1 MANITEKIERQI
13 TALEG
18 KIDALSGNYLTNTW
32 KRQREQQERD
42 RKKEMYHSQIQVLQF
57 LKQKS
62 ETDTLT
68 LLEQN
73 LTVAAFYEDMRCF
86 SASKKYC
93 KDNPYC
99 KFQYP
104 KPDDVRTKR
113 LQKAGITD
121 TDELAAAVE
130 CFDTLLQSAVIPPDP
145 NAIRLRDM
153 LYRAKMYQKGD
164 IQFTP
169 PELAKELV
177 ALAGVRKDSRVLEPE
192 AGIGN
197 IADAAKEVT
206 DHVITTPLAK
216 NGSSVPAPTGFYPTL
231 HPYRLQQ
238 VIQKI
243 KPANIWVC
251 HSGDLFGEWI
261 PTEWILQVFEAA
273 KQAPWHN
280 YMFLTMNPNRYEEL
294 LETGVL
300 MPTDNFWYGT
310 RLTERGNVFTADGYH
325 TFLCIE
331 PMRLF
336 AERMEIPNV
345 EWILLGGYGKLKRS
359 WIESVMERKGNI
371 PVFMIGSKLFKDVWR
386 APLIQEYPPLLYR
399 PAEKTLPH
407 CSECKYCYSVR
418 QGKRGLWRACRHYK
432 IVRQDKDSGGR
443 HIPGRYAAVSP
454 QWCPKRPETNWRFTK
469 RV

>member
-197 IADAAKEVT
+197 IADVAKEVT
-206 DHVITTPLAK
+206 DHVDCIERMTDFCEILKLKKHNVIGNDLLTAET
-216 NGSSVPAPTGFYPTL
+216 APIYDA
-231 HPYRLQQ
+231 
-238 VIQKI
+238 V
-243 KPANIWVC
+243 V
-251 HSGDLFGEWI
+251 
-261 PTEWILQVFEAA
+261 
-273 KQAPWHN
+273 
-280 YMFLTMNPNRYEEL
+280 MNPPFSEECEHIKRAFDFLRPGGSLVAVCSSSIQWKSTRKYEQFRDWLPEHTHSID
-294 LETGVL
+294 ECGAKFEMTGV
-300 MPTDNFWYGT
+300 
-310 RLTERGNVFTADGYH
+310 H
-325 TFLCIE
+325 TVVL
-331 PMRLF
+331 
-336 AERMEIPNV
+336 V
-345 EWILLGGYGKLKRS
+345 
-359 WIESVMERKGNI
+359 V
-371 PVFMIGSKLFKDVWR
+371 
-386 APLIQEYPPLLYR
+386 
-399 PAEKTLPH
+399 
-407 CSECKYCYSVR
+407 
-418 QGKRGLWRACRHYK
+418 
-432 IVRQDKDSGGR
+432 DK
-443 HIPGRYAAVSP
+443 AA
-454 QWCPKRPETNWRFTK
+454 
-469 RV
+469 

>member
-206 DHVITTPLAK
+206 DHADCIERMTDFCEILKLKKHNVIGNDLLTAET
-216 NGSSVPAPTGFYPTL
+216 APIYDA
-231 HPYRLQQ
+231 
-238 VIQKI
+238 V
-243 KPANIWVC
+243 V
-251 HSGDLFGEWI
+251 
-261 PTEWILQVFEAA
+261 
-273 KQAPWHN
+273 
-280 YMFLTMNPNRYEEL
+280 MNPPFSEECEHIKRAFDFLRPGGSLVAVCSSSIQWKSTRKYEQFRDWLSEHTHSID
-294 LETGVL
+294 ECGAKFEMTGV
-300 MPTDNFWYGT
+300 
-310 RLTERGNVFTADGYH
+310 H
-325 TFLCIE
+325 TVVL
-331 PMRLF
+331 
-336 AERMEIPNV
+336 V
-345 EWILLGGYGKLKRS
+345 
-359 WIESVMERKGNI
+359 V
-371 PVFMIGSKLFKDVWR
+371 
-386 APLIQEYPPLLYR
+386 
-399 PAEKTLPH
+399 
-407 CSECKYCYSVR
+407 
-418 QGKRGLWRACRHYK
+418 
-432 IVRQDKDSGGR
+432 DK
-443 HIPGRYAAVSP
+443 AA
-454 QWCPKRPETNWRFTK
+454 
-469 RV
+469 

>member
-62 ETDTLT
+62 EIDTLT

-206 DHVITTPLAK
+206 DHVDCIERMTDFCEILKLKKHNVIGNDLLTAET
-216 NGSSVPAPTGFYPTL
+216 APIYDA
-231 HPYRLQQ
+231 
-238 VIQKI
+238 V
-243 KPANIWVC
+243 V
-251 HSGDLFGEWI
+251 
-261 PTEWILQVFEAA
+261 
-273 KQAPWHN
+273 
-280 YMFLTMNPNRYEEL
+280 MNPPFSEECEHIKRAFDFLRPGGSLVAVCSSSIQWKSTRKYEQFRDWLSEHTHSID
-294 LETGVL
+294 ECGAKFEMTGV
-300 MPTDNFWYGT
+300 
-310 RLTERGNVFTADGYH
+310 H
-325 TFLCIE
+325 TVVL
-331 PMRLF
+331 
-336 AERMEIPNV
+336 V
-345 EWILLGGYGKLKRS
+345 
-359 WIESVMERKGNI
+359 V
-371 PVFMIGSKLFKDVWR
+371 
-386 APLIQEYPPLLYR
+386 
-399 PAEKTLPH
+399 
-407 CSECKYCYSVR
+407 
-418 QGKRGLWRACRHYK
+418 
-432 IVRQDKDSGGR
+432 DK
-443 HIPGRYAAVSP
+443 AA
-454 QWCPKRPETNWRFTK
+454 
-469 RV
+469 

>member
-206 DHVITTPLAK
+206 DHVDCIERMTDFCEILKLKKHNVIGNDLLTAET
-216 NGSSVPAPTGFYPTL
+216 APIYDA
-231 HPYRLQQ
+231 
-238 VIQKI
+238 V
-243 KPANIWVC
+243 V
-251 HSGDLFGEWI
+251 
-261 PTEWILQVFEAA
+261 
-273 KQAPWHN
+273 
-280 YMFLTMNPNRYEEL
+280 MNPPFSEECEHIKRAFDFLRPGGSLVAVCSSSIQWKSTRKYEQFPDWLSEHTHSID
-294 LETGVL
+294 ECGAKFEMTGV
-300 MPTDNFWYGT
+300 
-310 RLTERGNVFTADGYH
+310 H
-325 TFLCIE
+325 TVVL
-331 PMRLF
+331 
-336 AERMEIPNV
+336 V
-345 EWILLGGYGKLKRS
+345 
-359 WIESVMERKGNI
+359 V
-371 PVFMIGSKLFKDVWR
+371 
-386 APLIQEYPPLLYR
+386 
-399 PAEKTLPH
+399 
-407 CSECKYCYSVR
+407 
-418 QGKRGLWRACRHYK
+418 
-432 IVRQDKDSGGR
+432 DK
-443 HIPGRYAAVSP
+443 AA
-454 QWCPKRPETNWRFTK
+454 
-469 RV
+469 

>member
-206 DHVITTPLAK
+206 DNVDCIERMTDFCEILKLKKHNVIANDLLTAETAPIYD
-216 NGSSVPAPTGFYPTL
+216 SV
-231 HPYRLQQ
+231 
-238 VIQKI
+238 V
-243 KPANIWVC
+243 
-251 HSGDLFGEWI
+251 
-261 PTEWILQVFEAA
+261 
-273 KQAPWHN
+273 
-280 YMFLTMNPNRYEEL
+280 MNPPFSEECEHIKRAFDFVRPGGSLVAVCSSSIQWKSTRKYEQFRDWLSEHTHSIN
-294 LETGVL
+294 ECGAKFEMTGV
-300 MPTDNFWYGT
+300 
-310 RLTERGNVFTADGYH
+310 H
-325 TFLCIE
+325 TVVL
-331 PMRLF
+331 
-336 AERMEIPNV
+336 
-345 EWILLGGYGKLKRS
+345 
-359 WIESVMERKGNI
+359 VM
-371 PVFMIGSKLFKDVWR
+371 
-386 APLIQEYPPLLYR
+386 
-399 PAEKTLPH
+399 
-407 CSECKYCYSVR
+407 
-418 QGKRGLWRACRHYK
+418 
-432 IVRQDKDSGGR
+432 DK
-443 HIPGRYAAVSP
+443 AA
-454 QWCPKRPETNWRFTK
+454 
-469 RV
+469 

>member
-121 TDELAAAVE
+121 TDELDAAVE

-206 DHVITTPLAK
+206 DHVDCIERMTDFCEILKLKKHNVIGNDLLTAET
-216 NGSSVPAPTGFYPTL
+216 APIYDA
-231 HPYRLQQ
+231 
-238 VIQKI
+238 V
-243 KPANIWVC
+243 V
-251 HSGDLFGEWI
+251 
-261 PTEWILQVFEAA
+261 
-273 KQAPWHN
+273 
-280 YMFLTMNPNRYEEL
+280 MNPPFSEECEHIKRAFDFLRPGGSLVAVCSSSIQWKSTRKYEQFRDWLSEHTHSID
-294 LETGVL
+294 ECGAKFEMTGV
-300 MPTDNFWYGT
+300 
-310 RLTERGNVFTADGYH
+310 H
-325 TFLCIE
+325 TVVL
-331 PMRLF
+331 
-336 AERMEIPNV
+336 V
-345 EWILLGGYGKLKRS
+345 
-359 WIESVMERKGNI
+359 V
-371 PVFMIGSKLFKDVWR
+371 
-386 APLIQEYPPLLYR
+386 
-399 PAEKTLPH
+399 
-407 CSECKYCYSVR
+407 
-418 QGKRGLWRACRHYK
+418 
-432 IVRQDKDSGGR
+432 DK
-443 HIPGRYAAVSP
+443 AA
-454 QWCPKRPETNWRFTK
+454 
-469 RV
+469 

>member
-177 ALAGVRKDSRVLEPE
+177 ALVGVRKDSRVLEPE

-206 DHVITTPLAK
+206 DHVDCIERMTDFCEILKLKKHNVIGNDLLTAET
-216 NGSSVPAPTGFYPTL
+216 APIYDA
-231 HPYRLQQ
+231 
-238 VIQKI
+238 V
-243 KPANIWVC
+243 V
-251 HSGDLFGEWI
+251 
-261 PTEWILQVFEAA
+261 
-273 KQAPWHN
+273 
-280 YMFLTMNPNRYEEL
+280 MNPPFSEECEHIKRAFDFLRPGGSLVAVCSSSIQWKSTRKYEQFRDWLSEHTHSID
-294 LETGVL
+294 ECGAKFEMTGV
-300 MPTDNFWYGT
+300 
-310 RLTERGNVFTADGYH
+310 H
-325 TFLCIE
+325 TVVL
-331 PMRLF
+331 
-336 AERMEIPNV
+336 V
-345 EWILLGGYGKLKRS
+345 
-359 WIESVMERKGNI
+359 V
-371 PVFMIGSKLFKDVWR
+371 
-386 APLIQEYPPLLYR
+386 
-399 PAEKTLPH
+399 
-407 CSECKYCYSVR
+407 
-418 QGKRGLWRACRHYK
+418 
-432 IVRQDKDSGGR
+432 DK
-443 HIPGRYAAVSP
+443 AA
-454 QWCPKRPETNWRFTK
+454 
-469 RV
+469 

>member
-93 KDNPYC
+93 KGNPYC

-206 DHVITTPLAK
+206 DHVDCIERMTDFCEILKLKKHNVIGNDLLTAET
-216 NGSSVPAPTGFYPTL
+216 APIYDA
-231 HPYRLQQ
+231 
-238 VIQKI
+238 V
-243 KPANIWVC
+243 V
-251 HSGDLFGEWI
+251 
-261 PTEWILQVFEAA
+261 
-273 KQAPWHN
+273 
-280 YMFLTMNPNRYEEL
+280 MNPPFSEECEHIKRAFDFLRPGGSLVAVCSSSIQWKSTRKYEQFRDWLSEHTHSID
-294 LETGVL
+294 ECGAKFEMTGV
-300 MPTDNFWYGT
+300 
-310 RLTERGNVFTADGYH
+310 H
-325 TFLCIE
+325 TVVL
-331 PMRLF
+331 
-336 AERMEIPNV
+336 V
-345 EWILLGGYGKLKRS
+345 
-359 WIESVMERKGNI
+359 V
-371 PVFMIGSKLFKDVWR
+371 
-386 APLIQEYPPLLYR
+386 
-399 PAEKTLPH
+399 
-407 CSECKYCYSVR
+407 
-418 QGKRGLWRACRHYK
+418 
-432 IVRQDKDSGGR
+432 DK
-443 HIPGRYAAVSP
+443 AA
-454 QWCPKRPETNWRFTK
+454 
-469 RV
+469 

>member
-42 RKKEMYHSQIQVLQF
+42 RKMEMYHSQIQVLQF

-206 DHVITTPLAK
+206 DHVDCIERMTDFCEILKLKKHNVIGNDLLTAET
-216 NGSSVPAPTGFYPTL
+216 APIYDA
-231 HPYRLQQ
+231 
-238 VIQKI
+238 V
-243 KPANIWVC
+243 V
-251 HSGDLFGEWI
+251 
-261 PTEWILQVFEAA
+261 
-273 KQAPWHN
+273 
-280 YMFLTMNPNRYEEL
+280 MNPPFSEECEHIKRAFDFLRPGGSLVAVCSSSIQWKSTRKYEQFRDWLSEHTHSID
-294 LETGVL
+294 ECGAKFEMTGV
-300 MPTDNFWYGT
+300 
-310 RLTERGNVFTADGYH
+310 H
-325 TFLCIE
+325 TVVL
-331 PMRLF
+331 
-336 AERMEIPNV
+336 V
-345 EWILLGGYGKLKRS
+345 
-359 WIESVMERKGNI
+359 V
-371 PVFMIGSKLFKDVWR
+371 
-386 APLIQEYPPLLYR
+386 
-399 PAEKTLPH
+399 
-407 CSECKYCYSVR
+407 
-418 QGKRGLWRACRHYK
+418 
-432 IVRQDKDSGGR
+432 DK
-443 HIPGRYAAVSP
+443 AA
-454 QWCPKRPETNWRFTK
+454 
-469 RV
+469 

>member
-62 ETDTLT
+62 GTDTLT

-206 DHVITTPLAK
+206 DHVDCIERMTDFCEILKLKKHNVIGNDLLTAET
-216 NGSSVPAPTGFYPTL
+216 APIYDA
-231 HPYRLQQ
+231 
-238 VIQKI
+238 V
-243 KPANIWVC
+243 V
-251 HSGDLFGEWI
+251 
-261 PTEWILQVFEAA
+261 
-273 KQAPWHN
+273 
-280 YMFLTMNPNRYEEL
+280 MNPPFSEECEHIKRAFDFLRPGGSLVAVCSSSIQWKSTRKYEQFRDWLSEHTHSID
-294 LETGVL
+294 ECGAKFEMTGV
-300 MPTDNFWYGT
+300 
-310 RLTERGNVFTADGYH
+310 H
-325 TFLCIE
+325 TVVL
-331 PMRLF
+331 
-336 AERMEIPNV
+336 V
-345 EWILLGGYGKLKRS
+345 
-359 WIESVMERKGNI
+359 V
-371 PVFMIGSKLFKDVWR
+371 
-386 APLIQEYPPLLYR
+386 
-399 PAEKTLPH
+399 
-407 CSECKYCYSVR
+407 
-418 QGKRGLWRACRHYK
+418 
-432 IVRQDKDSGGR
+432 DK
-443 HIPGRYAAVSP
+443 AA
-454 QWCPKRPETNWRFTK
+454 
-469 RV
+469 

>member
-206 DHVITTPLAK
+206 DHVDCIERMTDFCEILKLKKHNVIGNDLLTAET
-216 NGSSVPAPTGFYPTL
+216 APIYDA
-231 HPYRLQQ
+231 
-238 VIQKI
+238 V
-243 KPANIWVC
+243 V
-251 HSGDLFGEWI
+251 
-261 PTEWILQVFEAA
+261 
-273 KQAPWHN
+273 
-280 YMFLTMNPNRYEEL
+280 MNPPFSEECEHIKRAFDFLRPGGSLVAVCSSSIQWKSTRKYEQFRDWLSEHTHSID
-294 LETGVL
+294 ECGAKFEMTGV
-300 MPTDNFWYGT
+300 
-310 RLTERGNVFTADGYH
+310 H
-325 TFLCIE
+325 T
-331 PMRLF
+331 
-336 AERMEIPNV
+336 V
-345 EWILLGGYGKLKRS
+345 LL
-359 WIESVMERKGNI
+359 V
-371 PVFMIGSKLFKDVWR
+371 V
-386 APLIQEYPPLLYR
+386 
-399 PAEKTLPH
+399 
-407 CSECKYCYSVR
+407 
-418 QGKRGLWRACRHYK
+418 
-432 IVRQDKDSGGR
+432 DK
-443 HIPGRYAAVSP
+443 AA
-454 QWCPKRPETNWRFTK
+454 
-469 RV
+469 

>member
-93 KDNPYC
+93 KDKPYC

-197 IADAAKEVT
+197 IADVAKEVT
-206 DHVITTPLAK
+206 DHVDCIERMTDFCEILKLKKHNVIGNDLLTAET
-216 NGSSVPAPTGFYPTL
+216 APIYDA
-231 HPYRLQQ
+231 
-238 VIQKI
+238 V
-243 KPANIWVC
+243 V
-251 HSGDLFGEWI
+251 
-261 PTEWILQVFEAA
+261 
-273 KQAPWHN
+273 
-280 YMFLTMNPNRYEEL
+280 MNPPFSEECEHIKRAFDFLRPGGSLVAVCSSSIQWKSTRKYEQFRDWLSEHTHSID
-294 LETGVL
+294 ECGAKFEMTGV
-300 MPTDNFWYGT
+300 
-310 RLTERGNVFTADGYH
+310 H
-325 TFLCIE
+325 TVVL
-331 PMRLF
+331 
-336 AERMEIPNV
+336 V
-345 EWILLGGYGKLKRS
+345 
-359 WIESVMERKGNI
+359 V
-371 PVFMIGSKLFKDVWR
+371 
-386 APLIQEYPPLLYR
+386 
-399 PAEKTLPH
+399 
-407 CSECKYCYSVR
+407 
-418 QGKRGLWRACRHYK
+418 
-432 IVRQDKDSGGR
+432 DK
-443 HIPGRYAAVSP
+443 AA
-454 QWCPKRPETNWRFTK
+454 
-469 RV
+469 

>member
-206 DHVITTPLAK
+206 DHVDCIERMTDFCEILKLKKHNVIGNDLLTDET
-216 NGSSVPAPTGFYPTL
+216 APIYDA
-231 HPYRLQQ
+231 
-238 VIQKI
+238 V
-243 KPANIWVC
+243 V
-251 HSGDLFGEWI
+251 
-261 PTEWILQVFEAA
+261 
-273 KQAPWHN
+273 
-280 YMFLTMNPNRYEEL
+280 MNPPFSEECEHIKRAFDFLRPGGSLVAVCSSSIQWKSTRKYEQFRDWLSEHTHSID
-294 LETGVL
+294 ECGAKFEMTGV
-300 MPTDNFWYGT
+300 
-310 RLTERGNVFTADGYH
+310 H
-325 TFLCIE
+325 TVVL
-331 PMRLF
+331 
-336 AERMEIPNV
+336 V
-345 EWILLGGYGKLKRS
+345 
-359 WIESVMERKGNI
+359 V
-371 PVFMIGSKLFKDVWR
+371 
-386 APLIQEYPPLLYR
+386 
-399 PAEKTLPH
+399 
-407 CSECKYCYSVR
+407 
-418 QGKRGLWRACRHYK
+418 
-432 IVRQDKDSGGR
+432 DK
-443 HIPGRYAAVSP
+443 AA
-454 QWCPKRPETNWRFTK
+454 
-469 RV
+469 

>member
-153 LYRAKMYQKGD
+153 LYRAKMYQKGN

-206 DHVITTPLAK
+206 DHVDCIERMTDFCEILKLKKHNVIGNDLLTAET
-216 NGSSVPAPTGFYPTL
+216 APIYDA
-231 HPYRLQQ
+231 
-238 VIQKI
+238 V
-243 KPANIWVC
+243 V
-251 HSGDLFGEWI
+251 
-261 PTEWILQVFEAA
+261 
-273 KQAPWHN
+273 
-280 YMFLTMNPNRYEEL
+280 MNPPFSEECEHIKRAFDFLRPGGSLVAVCSSSIQWKSTRKYEQFRDWLSEHTHSID
-294 LETGVL
+294 ECGAKFEMTGV
-300 MPTDNFWYGT
+300 
-310 RLTERGNVFTADGYH
+310 H
-325 TFLCIE
+325 TVVL
-331 PMRLF
+331 
-336 AERMEIPNV
+336 V
-345 EWILLGGYGKLKRS
+345 
-359 WIESVMERKGNI
+359 V
-371 PVFMIGSKLFKDVWR
+371 
-386 APLIQEYPPLLYR
+386 
-399 PAEKTLPH
+399 
-407 CSECKYCYSVR
+407 
-418 QGKRGLWRACRHYK
+418 
-432 IVRQDKDSGGR
+432 DK
-443 HIPGRYAAVSP
+443 AA
-454 QWCPKRPETNWRFTK
+454 
-469 RV
+469 

>member
-73 LTVAAFYEDMRCF
+73 QTVAAFYEDMRCF

-206 DHVITTPLAK
+206 DHVDCIERMTDFCEILKLKKHNVIGNDLLTAET
-216 NGSSVPAPTGFYPTL
+216 APIYDA
-231 HPYRLQQ
+231 
-238 VIQKI
+238 V
-243 KPANIWVC
+243 V
-251 HSGDLFGEWI
+251 
-261 PTEWILQVFEAA
+261 
-273 KQAPWHN
+273 
-280 YMFLTMNPNRYEEL
+280 MNPPFSEECEHIKRAFDFLRPGGSLVAVCSSSIQWKSTRKYEQFRDWLSEHTHSID
-294 LETGVL
+294 ECGAKFEMTGV
-300 MPTDNFWYGT
+300 
-310 RLTERGNVFTADGYH
+310 H
-325 TFLCIE
+325 TVVL
-331 PMRLF
+331 
-336 AERMEIPNV
+336 V
-345 EWILLGGYGKLKRS
+345 
-359 WIESVMERKGNI
+359 V
-371 PVFMIGSKLFKDVWR
+371 
-386 APLIQEYPPLLYR
+386 
-399 PAEKTLPH
+399 
-407 CSECKYCYSVR
+407 
-418 QGKRGLWRACRHYK
+418 
-432 IVRQDKDSGGR
+432 DK
-443 HIPGRYAAVSP
+443 AA
-454 QWCPKRPETNWRFTK
+454 
-469 RV
+469 

>member
-206 DHVITTPLAK
+206 DHVDCIERMTDFCEILKLKKHNVIGNDLLTAET
-216 NGSSVPAPTGFYPTL
+216 APIYDA
-231 HPYRLQQ
+231 
-238 VIQKI
+238 V
-243 KPANIWVC
+243 V
-251 HSGDLFGEWI
+251 
-261 PTEWILQVFEAA
+261 
-273 KQAPWHN
+273 
-280 YMFLTMNPNRYEEL
+280 MNPPFSEGCEHIKRAFDFLRPGGSLVAVCSSSIQWKSTRKYEQFRDWLSEHTHSID
-294 LETGVL
+294 ECGAKFEMTGV
-300 MPTDNFWYGT
+300 
-310 RLTERGNVFTADGYH
+310 H
-325 TFLCIE
+325 TVVL
-331 PMRLF
+331 
-336 AERMEIPNV
+336 V
-345 EWILLGGYGKLKRS
+345 
-359 WIESVMERKGNI
+359 V
-371 PVFMIGSKLFKDVWR
+371 
-386 APLIQEYPPLLYR
+386 
-399 PAEKTLPH
+399 
-407 CSECKYCYSVR
+407 
-418 QGKRGLWRACRHYK
+418 
-432 IVRQDKDSGGR
+432 DK
-443 HIPGRYAAVSP
+443 AA
-454 QWCPKRPETNWRFTK
+454 
-469 RV
+469 

>member
-177 ALAGVRKDSRVLEPE
+177 ALAGGRKDSRVLEPE

-206 DHVITTPLAK
+206 DHVDCIERMTDFCEILKLKKHNVIGNDLLTAET
-216 NGSSVPAPTGFYPTL
+216 APIYDA
-231 HPYRLQQ
+231 
-238 VIQKI
+238 V
-243 KPANIWVC
+243 V
-251 HSGDLFGEWI
+251 
-261 PTEWILQVFEAA
+261 
-273 KQAPWHN
+273 
-280 YMFLTMNPNRYEEL
+280 MNPPFSEECEHIKRAFDFLRPGGSLVAVCSSSIQWKSTRKYEQFRDWLSEHTHSID
-294 LETGVL
+294 ECGAKFEMTGV
-300 MPTDNFWYGT
+300 
-310 RLTERGNVFTADGYH
+310 H
-325 TFLCIE
+325 TVVL
-331 PMRLF
+331 
-336 AERMEIPNV
+336 V
-345 EWILLGGYGKLKRS
+345 
-359 WIESVMERKGNI
+359 V
-371 PVFMIGSKLFKDVWR
+371 
-386 APLIQEYPPLLYR
+386 
-399 PAEKTLPH
+399 
-407 CSECKYCYSVR
+407 
-418 QGKRGLWRACRHYK
+418 
-432 IVRQDKDSGGR
+432 DK
-443 HIPGRYAAVSP
+443 AA
-454 QWCPKRPETNWRFTK
+454 
-469 RV
+469 

>member
-93 KDNPYC
+93 MDNPYC

-206 DHVITTPLAK
+206 DHVDCIERMTDFCEILKLKKHNVIGNDLLTAET
-216 NGSSVPAPTGFYPTL
+216 APIYDA
-231 HPYRLQQ
+231 
-238 VIQKI
+238 V
-243 KPANIWVC
+243 V
-251 HSGDLFGEWI
+251 
-261 PTEWILQVFEAA
+261 
-273 KQAPWHN
+273 
-280 YMFLTMNPNRYEEL
+280 MNPPFSEECEHIKRAFDFLRPGGSLVAVCSSSIQWKSTRKYEQFRDWLSEHTHSID
-294 LETGVL
+294 ECGAKFEMTGVH
-300 MPTDNFWYGT
+300 
-310 RLTERGNVFTADGYH
+310 TAV
-325 TFLCIE
+325 L
-331 PMRLF
+331 
-336 AERMEIPNV
+336 V
-345 EWILLGGYGKLKRS
+345 
-359 WIESVMERKGNI
+359 V
-371 PVFMIGSKLFKDVWR
+371 
-386 APLIQEYPPLLYR
+386 
-399 PAEKTLPH
+399 
-407 CSECKYCYSVR
+407 
-418 QGKRGLWRACRHYK
+418 
-432 IVRQDKDSGGR
+432 DK
-443 HIPGRYAAVSP
+443 AA
-454 QWCPKRPETNWRFTK
+454 
-469 RV
+469 

>member
-197 IADAAKEVT
+197 IADVAKEVT
-206 DHVITTPLAK
+206 DHVDCIERMTDFCEILK
-216 NGSSVPAPTGFYPTL
+216 LKKHN
-231 HPYRLQQ
+231 
-238 VIQKI
+238 VIG
-243 KPANIWVC
+243 N
-251 HSGDLFGEWI
+251 DLLTAE
-261 PTEWILQVFEAA
+261 TEPIYDAVV
-273 KQAPWHN
+273 
-280 YMFLTMNPNRYEEL
+280 MNPPFSEECEHIKRAFDFLRPGGSLVAVCSSSIQWKSTRKYEQFRDWLSEHTHSID
-294 LETGVL
+294 ECGAKFEMTGV
-300 MPTDNFWYGT
+300 
-310 RLTERGNVFTADGYH
+310 H
-325 TFLCIE
+325 TVVL
-331 PMRLF
+331 
-336 AERMEIPNV
+336 V
-345 EWILLGGYGKLKRS
+345 
-359 WIESVMERKGNI
+359 V
-371 PVFMIGSKLFKDVWR
+371 
-386 APLIQEYPPLLYR
+386 
-399 PAEKTLPH
+399 
-407 CSECKYCYSVR
+407 
-418 QGKRGLWRACRHYK
+418 
-432 IVRQDKDSGGR
+432 DK
-443 HIPGRYAAVSP
+443 AA
-454 QWCPKRPETNWRFTK
+454 
-469 RV
+469 

>member
-206 DHVITTPLAK
+206 DHVDCIERMTDFCEILKLKKHNVIGNDLLTAET
-216 NGSSVPAPTGFYPTL
+216 APIYDAVL
-231 HPYRLQQ
+231 
-238 VIQKI
+238 
-243 KPANIWVC
+243 
-251 HSGDLFGEWI
+251 
-261 PTEWILQVFEAA
+261 
-273 KQAPWHN
+273 
-280 YMFLTMNPNRYEEL
+280 MNPPFSEECEHIKRAFDFLRPGGSLVAVCSSSIQWKSTRKYEQFRDWLSEHTHSID
-294 LETGVL
+294 ECGAKFEMTGV
-300 MPTDNFWYGT
+300 
-310 RLTERGNVFTADGYH
+310 H
-325 TFLCIE
+325 TVVL
-331 PMRLF
+331 
-336 AERMEIPNV
+336 V
-345 EWILLGGYGKLKRS
+345 
-359 WIESVMERKGNI
+359 V
-371 PVFMIGSKLFKDVWR
+371 
-386 APLIQEYPPLLYR
+386 
-399 PAEKTLPH
+399 
-407 CSECKYCYSVR
+407 
-418 QGKRGLWRACRHYK
+418 
-432 IVRQDKDSGGR
+432 DK
-443 HIPGRYAAVSP
+443 AA
-454 QWCPKRPETNWRFTK
+454 
-469 RV
+469 

>member
-206 DHVITTPLAK
+206 DHVDCIERMTDFCEILKLKKHNVIGNDLLTAETAPIYDAVVVNPPFSEECEHIKRAFDFLRPGGSLVAVCSSSIQWKSTRKYEQFRDWLSEHTHSIDECGAK
-216 NGSSVPAPTGFYPTL
+216 
-231 HPYRLQQ
+231 
-238 VIQKI
+238 
-243 KPANIWVC
+243 
-251 HSGDLFGEWI
+251 
-261 PTEWILQVFEAA
+261 FE
-273 KQAPWHN
+273 
-280 YMFLTMNPNRYEEL
+280 M
-294 LETGVL
+294 TGV
-300 MPTDNFWYGT
+300 
-310 RLTERGNVFTADGYH
+310 H
-325 TFLCIE
+325 TVVL
-331 PMRLF
+331 
-336 AERMEIPNV
+336 V
-345 EWILLGGYGKLKRS
+345 
-359 WIESVMERKGNI
+359 V
-371 PVFMIGSKLFKDVWR
+371 
-386 APLIQEYPPLLYR
+386 
-399 PAEKTLPH
+399 
-407 CSECKYCYSVR
+407 
-418 QGKRGLWRACRHYK
+418 
-432 IVRQDKDSGGR
+432 DK
-443 HIPGRYAAVSP
+443 AA
-454 QWCPKRPETNWRFTK
+454 
-469 RV
+469 

>member
-197 IADAAKEVT
+197 IADVAKEVT
-206 DHVITTPLAK
+206 DHVDCIERMTDFCAILKLKKHNVIGNDLLTAET
-216 NGSSVPAPTGFYPTL
+216 APIYDA
-231 HPYRLQQ
+231 
-238 VIQKI
+238 V
-243 KPANIWVC
+243 V
-251 HSGDLFGEWI
+251 
-261 PTEWILQVFEAA
+261 
-273 KQAPWHN
+273 
-280 YMFLTMNPNRYEEL
+280 MNPPFSEECEHIKRAFDFLRPGGSLVAVCSSSIQWKSTRKYEQFRDWLSEHTHSID
-294 LETGVL
+294 ECGAKFEMTGV
-300 MPTDNFWYGT
+300 
-310 RLTERGNVFTADGYH
+310 H
-325 TFLCIE
+325 TVVL
-331 PMRLF
+331 
-336 AERMEIPNV
+336 V
-345 EWILLGGYGKLKRS
+345 
-359 WIESVMERKGNI
+359 V
-371 PVFMIGSKLFKDVWR
+371 
-386 APLIQEYPPLLYR
+386 
-399 PAEKTLPH
+399 
-407 CSECKYCYSVR
+407 
-418 QGKRGLWRACRHYK
+418 
-432 IVRQDKDSGGR
+432 DK
-443 HIPGRYAAVSP
+443 AA
-454 QWCPKRPETNWRFTK
+454 
-469 RV
+469 

>member
-113 LQKAGITD
+113 LQKTGITD

-206 DHVITTPLAK
+206 DHVDCIERMTDFCEILKLKKHNVIGNDLLTAET
-216 NGSSVPAPTGFYPTL
+216 APIYDA
-231 HPYRLQQ
+231 
-238 VIQKI
+238 V
-243 KPANIWVC
+243 V
-251 HSGDLFGEWI
+251 
-261 PTEWILQVFEAA
+261 
-273 KQAPWHN
+273 
-280 YMFLTMNPNRYEEL
+280 MNPPFSEECEHIKRAFDFLRPGGSLVAVCSSSIQWKSTRKYEQFRDWLSEHTHFID
-294 LETGVL
+294 ECGAKFEMTGV
-300 MPTDNFWYGT
+300 
-310 RLTERGNVFTADGYH
+310 H
-325 TFLCIE
+325 TVVL
-331 PMRLF
+331 
-336 AERMEIPNV
+336 V
-345 EWILLGGYGKLKRS
+345 
-359 WIESVMERKGNI
+359 V
-371 PVFMIGSKLFKDVWR
+371 
-386 APLIQEYPPLLYR
+386 
-399 PAEKTLPH
+399 
-407 CSECKYCYSVR
+407 
-418 QGKRGLWRACRHYK
+418 
-432 IVRQDKDSGGR
+432 DK
-443 HIPGRYAAVSP
+443 AA
-454 QWCPKRPETNWRFTK
+454 
-469 RV
+469 

>member
-42 RKKEMYHSQIQVLQF
+42 RKKEMYHSQIQVLQV

-206 DHVITTPLAK
+206 DHVDCIERMTDFCEILKLKKHNVIGNDLLTAET
-216 NGSSVPAPTGFYPTL
+216 APIYDA
-231 HPYRLQQ
+231 
-238 VIQKI
+238 V
-243 KPANIWVC
+243 V
-251 HSGDLFGEWI
+251 
-261 PTEWILQVFEAA
+261 
-273 KQAPWHN
+273 
-280 YMFLTMNPNRYEEL
+280 MNPPFSEECEHIKRAFDFLRPGGSLVAVCSSSIQWKSTRKYEQFRDWLSEHTHSID
-294 LETGVL
+294 ECGAKFEMTGV
-300 MPTDNFWYGT
+300 
-310 RLTERGNVFTADGYH
+310 H
-325 TFLCIE
+325 TVVL
-331 PMRLF
+331 
-336 AERMEIPNV
+336 V
-345 EWILLGGYGKLKRS
+345 G
-359 WIESVMERKGNI
+359 
-371 PVFMIGSKLFKDVWR
+371 
-386 APLIQEYPPLLYR
+386 
-399 PAEKTLPH
+399 
-407 CSECKYCYSVR
+407 
-418 QGKRGLWRACRHYK
+418 
-432 IVRQDKDSGGR
+432 DK
-443 HIPGRYAAVSP
+443 AA
-454 QWCPKRPETNWRFTK
+454 
-469 RV
+469 

>member
-206 DHVITTPLAK
+206 DHVDCIERMTDFCEILKLKKHNVIGNDLLTAET
-216 NGSSVPAPTGFYPTL
+216 APIYDA
-231 HPYRLQQ
+231 
-238 VIQKI
+238 V
-243 KPANIWVC
+243 V
-251 HSGDLFGEWI
+251 
-261 PTEWILQVFEAA
+261 
-273 KQAPWHN
+273 
-280 YMFLTMNPNRYEEL
+280 MNPPFSEECEHIKRAFDFLRPGGSLVAVCSSSIQWKSTRKYEQFRDWLSEHTHFID
-294 LETGVL
+294 ECGAKFEMTGV
-300 MPTDNFWYGT
+300 
-310 RLTERGNVFTADGYH
+310 H
-325 TFLCIE
+325 TVVL
-331 PMRLF
+331 
-336 AERMEIPNV
+336 V
-345 EWILLGGYGKLKRS
+345 
-359 WIESVMERKGNI
+359 V
-371 PVFMIGSKLFKDVWR
+371 
-386 APLIQEYPPLLYR
+386 
-399 PAEKTLPH
+399 
-407 CSECKYCYSVR
+407 
-418 QGKRGLWRACRHYK
+418 
-432 IVRQDKDSGGR
+432 DK
-443 HIPGRYAAVSP
+443 AA
-454 QWCPKRPETNWRFTK
+454 
-469 RV
+469 

>member
-1 MANITEKIERQI
+1 MANITERIERQI

-206 DHVITTPLAK
+206 DHVDCIERMTDFCEILKLKKHNVIGNDLLTAET
-216 NGSSVPAPTGFYPTL
+216 APIYDA
-231 HPYRLQQ
+231 
-238 VIQKI
+238 V
-243 KPANIWVC
+243 V
-251 HSGDLFGEWI
+251 
-261 PTEWILQVFEAA
+261 
-273 KQAPWHN
+273 
-280 YMFLTMNPNRYEEL
+280 MNPPFSEECEHIKRAFDFLRPGGSLVAVCSSSIQWKSTRKYEQFRDWLSEHTHSID
-294 LETGVL
+294 ECGAKFEMTGV
-300 MPTDNFWYGT
+300 
-310 RLTERGNVFTADGYH
+310 H
-325 TFLCIE
+325 TVVL
-331 PMRLF
+331 
-336 AERMEIPNV
+336 V
-345 EWILLGGYGKLKRS
+345 
-359 WIESVMERKGNI
+359 V
-371 PVFMIGSKLFKDVWR
+371 
-386 APLIQEYPPLLYR
+386 
-399 PAEKTLPH
+399 
-407 CSECKYCYSVR
+407 
-418 QGKRGLWRACRHYK
+418 
-432 IVRQDKDSGGR
+432 DK
-443 HIPGRYAAVSP
+443 AA
-454 QWCPKRPETNWRFTK
+454 
-469 RV
+469 

>member
-197 IADAAKEVT
+197 IADVAKEVT
-206 DHVITTPLAK
+206 DHVDCIERMTDFCEILKLKKHNVIGNDLLTAET
-216 NGSSVPAPTGFYPTL
+216 APIYDT
-231 HPYRLQQ
+231 
-238 VIQKI
+238 V
-243 KPANIWVC
+243 V
-251 HSGDLFGEWI
+251 
-261 PTEWILQVFEAA
+261 
-273 KQAPWHN
+273 
-280 YMFLTMNPNRYEEL
+280 MNPPFSEECEHIKRAFDFLRPGGSLVAVCSSSIQWKSTRKYEQFRDWLSEHTHSID
-294 LETGVL
+294 ECGAKFEMTGV
-300 MPTDNFWYGT
+300 
-310 RLTERGNVFTADGYH
+310 H
-325 TFLCIE
+325 TVVL
-331 PMRLF
+331 
-336 AERMEIPNV
+336 V
-345 EWILLGGYGKLKRS
+345 
-359 WIESVMERKGNI
+359 V
-371 PVFMIGSKLFKDVWR
+371 
-386 APLIQEYPPLLYR
+386 
-399 PAEKTLPH
+399 
-407 CSECKYCYSVR
+407 
-418 QGKRGLWRACRHYK
+418 
-432 IVRQDKDSGGR
+432 DK
-443 HIPGRYAAVSP
+443 AA
-454 QWCPKRPETNWRFTK
+454 
-469 RV
+469 

>member
-206 DHVITTPLAK
+206 DHVDCIERMTDFCEILKLKKHNVIGNDLLTAET
-216 NGSSVPAPTGFYPTL
+216 APIYDA
-231 HPYRLQQ
+231 
-238 VIQKI
+238 V
-243 KPANIWVC
+243 V
-251 HSGDLFGEWI
+251 
-261 PTEWILQVFEAA
+261 
-273 KQAPWHN
+273 
-280 YMFLTMNPNRYEEL
+280 MNPPFSEECEHIKRAFDFLRPGGSLVAVCSSSIQLKSTRKYEQFRDWLSEHTHSID
-294 LETGVL
+294 ECGAKFEMTGV
-300 MPTDNFWYGT
+300 
-310 RLTERGNVFTADGYH
+310 H
-325 TFLCIE
+325 TVVL
-331 PMRLF
+331 
-336 AERMEIPNV
+336 V
-345 EWILLGGYGKLKRS
+345 
-359 WIESVMERKGNI
+359 V
-371 PVFMIGSKLFKDVWR
+371 
-386 APLIQEYPPLLYR
+386 
-399 PAEKTLPH
+399 
-407 CSECKYCYSVR
+407 
-418 QGKRGLWRACRHYK
+418 
-432 IVRQDKDSGGR
+432 DK
-443 HIPGRYAAVSP
+443 AA
-454 QWCPKRPETNWRFTK
+454 
-469 RV
+469 

>member
-206 DHVITTPLAK
+206 DHVDCIERMTDFCEILKLKKHNVIGNDLLTTET
-216 NGSSVPAPTGFYPTL
+216 APIYDA
-231 HPYRLQQ
+231 
-238 VIQKI
+238 V
-243 KPANIWVC
+243 V
-251 HSGDLFGEWI
+251 
-261 PTEWILQVFEAA
+261 
-273 KQAPWHN
+273 
-280 YMFLTMNPNRYEEL
+280 MNPPFSEECEHIKRAFDFLRPGGSLVAVCSSSIQWKSTRKYEQFRDWLSEHTHSID
-294 LETGVL
+294 ECGAKFEMTGV
-300 MPTDNFWYGT
+300 
-310 RLTERGNVFTADGYH
+310 H
-325 TFLCIE
+325 TVVL
-331 PMRLF
+331 
-336 AERMEIPNV
+336 V
-345 EWILLGGYGKLKRS
+345 
-359 WIESVMERKGNI
+359 V
-371 PVFMIGSKLFKDVWR
+371 
-386 APLIQEYPPLLYR
+386 
-399 PAEKTLPH
+399 
-407 CSECKYCYSVR
+407 
-418 QGKRGLWRACRHYK
+418 
-432 IVRQDKDSGGR
+432 DK
-443 HIPGRYAAVSP
+443 AA
-454 QWCPKRPETNWRFTK
+454 
-469 RV
+469 

>member
-130 CFDTLLQSAVIPPDP
+130 CFDTLLQSVVIPPDP

-153 LYRAKMYQKGD
+153 LYRAKIYQKGD

-206 DHVITTPLAK
+206 DHVDCIERMTDFCEILKLKKHNVIGNDLLTAET
-216 NGSSVPAPTGFYPTL
+216 APIYDA
-231 HPYRLQQ
+231 
-238 VIQKI
+238 V
-243 KPANIWVC
+243 V
-251 HSGDLFGEWI
+251 
-261 PTEWILQVFEAA
+261 
-273 KQAPWHN
+273 
-280 YMFLTMNPNRYEEL
+280 MNPPFSEECEHIKRAFDFLRPGGSLVAVCSSSIQWKSTRKYEQFRDWLSEHTHSID
-294 LETGVL
+294 ECGAKFEMTGV
-300 MPTDNFWYGT
+300 
-310 RLTERGNVFTADGYH
+310 H
-325 TFLCIE
+325 TVVL
-331 PMRLF
+331 
-336 AERMEIPNV
+336 V
-345 EWILLGGYGKLKRS
+345 
-359 WIESVMERKGNI
+359 V
-371 PVFMIGSKLFKDVWR
+371 
-386 APLIQEYPPLLYR
+386 
-399 PAEKTLPH
+399 
-407 CSECKYCYSVR
+407 
-418 QGKRGLWRACRHYK
+418 
-432 IVRQDKDSGGR
+432 DK
-443 HIPGRYAAVSP
+443 AA
-454 QWCPKRPETNWRFTK
+454 
-469 RV
+469 

>member
-145 NAIRLRDM
+145 NAIRLPDM

-206 DHVITTPLAK
+206 DHVDCIERMTDFCEILKLKKHNVIGNDLLTAET
-216 NGSSVPAPTGFYPTL
+216 APIYDA
-231 HPYRLQQ
+231 
-238 VIQKI
+238 V
-243 KPANIWVC
+243 V
-251 HSGDLFGEWI
+251 
-261 PTEWILQVFEAA
+261 
-273 KQAPWHN
+273 
-280 YMFLTMNPNRYEEL
+280 MNPPFSEECEHIKRAFDFLRPGGSLVAVCSSSIQWKSTRKYEQFRDWLSEHTHSID
-294 LETGVL
+294 ECGAKFEMTGV
-300 MPTDNFWYGT
+300 
-310 RLTERGNVFTADGYH
+310 H
-325 TFLCIE
+325 TVVL
-331 PMRLF
+331 
-336 AERMEIPNV
+336 V
-345 EWILLGGYGKLKRS
+345 
-359 WIESVMERKGNI
+359 V
-371 PVFMIGSKLFKDVWR
+371 
-386 APLIQEYPPLLYR
+386 
-399 PAEKTLPH
+399 
-407 CSECKYCYSVR
+407 
-418 QGKRGLWRACRHYK
+418 
-432 IVRQDKDSGGR
+432 DK
-443 HIPGRYAAVSP
+443 AA
-454 QWCPKRPETNWRFTK
+454 
-469 RV
+469 

>member
-177 ALAGVRKDSRVLEPE
+177 VLAGVRKDSRVLEPE

-197 IADAAKEVT
+197 IADVAKEVT
-206 DHVITTPLAK
+206 DHVDCIERMTDFCEILKLKKHNVIGNDLLTAET
-216 NGSSVPAPTGFYPTL
+216 APIYDA
-231 HPYRLQQ
+231 
-238 VIQKI
+238 V
-243 KPANIWVC
+243 V
-251 HSGDLFGEWI
+251 
-261 PTEWILQVFEAA
+261 
-273 KQAPWHN
+273 
-280 YMFLTMNPNRYEEL
+280 MNPPFSEECEHIKRAFDFLRPGGSLVAVCSSSIQWKSTRKYEQFRDWLSEHTHSID
-294 LETGVL
+294 ECGAKFEMTGV
-300 MPTDNFWYGT
+300 
-310 RLTERGNVFTADGYH
+310 H
-325 TFLCIE
+325 TVVL
-331 PMRLF
+331 
-336 AERMEIPNV
+336 V
-345 EWILLGGYGKLKRS
+345 
-359 WIESVMERKGNI
+359 V
-371 PVFMIGSKLFKDVWR
+371 
-386 APLIQEYPPLLYR
+386 
-399 PAEKTLPH
+399 
-407 CSECKYCYSVR
+407 
-418 QGKRGLWRACRHYK
+418 
-432 IVRQDKDSGGR
+432 DK
-443 HIPGRYAAVSP
+443 AA
-454 QWCPKRPETNWRFTK
+454 
-469 RV
+469 

>member
-206 DHVITTPLAK
+206 DHVDCIERMTDFCEILKLKKHNVIGNDLLTAET
-216 NGSSVPAPTGFYPTL
+216 APIYDA
-231 HPYRLQQ
+231 
-238 VIQKI
+238 V
-243 KPANIWVC
+243 V
-251 HSGDLFGEWI
+251 
-261 PTEWILQVFEAA
+261 
-273 KQAPWHN
+273 
-280 YMFLTMNPNRYEEL
+280 MNPPFSEECEHIKRAFDFLRPGGSLVAVCSSSIQWKSTRKYEQFRDWLSEHTHSID
-294 LETGVL
+294 ECGAKFEMTGV
-300 MPTDNFWYGT
+300 
-310 RLTERGNVFTADGYH
+310 H
-325 TFLCIE
+325 TVVL
-331 PMRLF
+331 
-336 AERMEIPNV
+336 V
-345 EWILLGGYGKLKRS
+345 
-359 WIESVMERKGNI
+359 V
-371 PVFMIGSKLFKDVWR
+371 
-386 APLIQEYPPLLYR
+386 
-399 PAEKTLPH
+399 
-407 CSECKYCYSVR
+407 
-418 QGKRGLWRACRHYK
+418 
-432 IVRQDKDSGGR
+432 DKV
-443 HIPGRYAAVSP
+443 A
-454 QWCPKRPETNWRFTK
+454 
-469 RV
+469 